1 MKKFISI
8 LTLLF
13 VISFTGC
20 KEDDNSFSIDGT
32 WKGITE
38 KHIEIQDGVTLHN
51 DLEDISNI
59 TVTFSING
67 TYTMIDADFPTDS
80 ESGTWVITGTELT
93 MTSGVDTEHMD
104 VMTLNSTTLVLYE
117 EHSDTHN
124 GVATIE
130 QKTFTFE
137 RQ

>member
-1 MKKFISI
+1 MKKFTSLLVCLFII
-8 LTLLF
+8 TLWA
-13 VISFTGC
+13 C
-20 KEDDNSFSIDGT
+20 NDDDNAFSIDGT
-32 WKGITE
+32 WKGVTE
-38 KHIEIQDGVTLHN
+38 KHVEIQDGVTMHD
-51 DLEDISNI
+51 DLEDISNMTI
-59 TVTFSING
+59 TFGKNG
-67 TYTMIDADFPTDS
+67 TYTLVDADFPTDS

-93 MTSGVDTEHMD
+93 MTSGADTEHMD

-137 RQ
+137 KQ